1 MGFIKIITFPI
12 YRKRYYKQKI
22 ENKRMA
28 RRCQIEREKR
38 IEKLVEKNKK
48 KIKDLREKINDPNI
62 LFEEK
67 LKLQKIFR
75 RNIKRNS
82 SRTRLRNRCKIS
94 GRENG
99 NIRKFGLS
107 RIM

>member
-1 MGFIKIITFPI
+1 
-12 YRKRYYKQKI
+12 
-22 ENKRMA
+22 MA
-28 RRCQIEREKR
+28 RQCKIEREKR
-38 IEKLVEKNKK
+38 IEKLVIKNK
-48 KIKDLREKINDPNI
+48 IKMKELRKKINDPNL

-67 LKLQKIFR
+67 LKIQKLFR

-82 SRTRLRNRCKIS
+82 SKTRLRNRCKIS

-107 RIM
+107 RIMVRKFLGKGLLPGVVMASW

>member
-1 MGFIKIITFPI
+1 
-12 YRKRYYKQKI
+12 
-22 ENKRMA
+22 MA
-28 RRCQIEREKR
+28 RQCKIEREKR
-38 IEKLVEKNKK
+38 IEKLVLKNEKKMK
-48 KIKDLREKINDPNI
+48 LFRKQINDPNI

-75 RNIKRNS
+75 RNMKRNS
-82 SRTRLRNRCKIS
+82 SKTRLRNRCKIS

-107 RIM
+107 RIMIRKFLGKGLLPGVVMASW